1 MTSEEAVI
9 KNRAIV
15 AGMPSSGSDG
25 SEKEL
30 RFRSFL
36 VVAIDQWLA
45 NRTLI
50 AEGLSTGKYQSP
62 VGFLVEIGIPGSL
75 ANRLVRIDC
84 AAENIRDLVFG
95 SKPGTGISVTLWE
108 IRSTPQ
114 FLDMFW
120 AFSSVL
126 PSTTHR

>member
-1 MTSEEAVI
+1 MESNKGFFRGSYVLERGGKTTNNHIQRLNGITLIYLPMTSERSPMTSEEAVI
-9 KNRAIV
+9 KNRASV

-50 AEGLSTGKYQSP
+50 AEG
-62 VGFLVEIGIPGSL
+62 
-75 ANRLVRIDC
+75 
-84 AAENIRDLVFG
+84 
-95 SKPGTGISVTLWE
+95 
-108 IRSTPQ
+108 
-114 FLDMFW
+114 
-120 AFSSVL
+120 
-126 PSTTHR
+126 